1 MKINWKALWEAVK
14 EPLRWFVIALIPV
27 LINWISGQPWN
38 VEAIGVV
45 IAVIR
50 IVDKMLHDYG
60 KEVGNTTIEGGLT
73 RF

>member
-1 MKINWKALWEAVK
+1 MNINWKAVWEAVK
-14 EPLRWFVIALIPV
+14 EPLRWFVIALIPI

-38 VEAIGVV
+38 AEAIGIA

-60 KEVGNTTIEGGLT
+60 KESGNTTIEGGLT